1 MKSKARLSIKGEP
14 ERQTTAVG
22 SPDIA
27 ANMSMS
33 TVLCSYLSVLM
44 VITNGRLCYNATFL
58 EHLSRQC
65 LEPVSFTVC
74 SIKIYLK
81 ASLFGDTRTEHLQL
95 NFHGRA
101 T

>member
-33 TVLCSYLSVLM
+33 TVLCSHLSVLLM
-44 VITNGRLCYNATFL
+44 ITNGRLCYNAAFL
-58 EHLSRQC
+58 EYPSGHFLLVSHLI
-65 LEPVSFTVC
+65 PKKVFK
-74 SIKIYLK
+74 SIRGK
-81 ASLFGDTRTEHLQL
+81 SVP
-95 NFHGRA
+95 
-101 T
+101 